1 MTRAVGILLFR
12 DVEVLDFA
20 GPLEMFSVASRVS
33 LRLAPDSPPPFDVFT
48 VAADAAPVH
57 ARAGLVVTPNHA
69 FSDHPTI
76 DVLVVP
82 GGDVRAPLACPATL
96 RWLEDRATHA
106 EVTASVCTGAFL
118 LGACGL
124 LDGCDVTTH
133 HEDLDALAQA
143 CPAAR
148 VRAQRR
154 WIDSGAVVTAAG
166 VAAGLDMS
174 LHLIERFAGAE
185 LAAATARYVELDAY
199 YRSSM

>member
-1 MTRAVGILLFR
+1 VARAVGILLFR

-20 GPLEMFSVASRVS
+20 GPLEVFSAASRVA
-33 LRLAPDSPPPFDVFT
+33 LRLAPDASPPFDVFT
-48 VAADAAPVH
+48 VAVDAAPVH
-57 ARAGLVVTPNHA
+57 ARAGLAVVPNHT
-69 FSDHPTI
+69 FTDHPSI

-96 RWLEDRATHA
+96 RWLEDRAAHA

-124 LDGCDVTTH
+124 LDGRDVTTH
-133 HEDLDALAQA
+133 HEDLDGLAEA
-143 CPAAR
+143 CPT
-148 VRAQRR
+148 AQVHAGRR

-174 LHLIERFAGAE
+174 LHLVERFAGAG